1 MTRKKNRNK
10 QKPVAKPKTATLK
23 VTPVQG
29 DSTETVVKVA
39 KGATVGGALQQ
50 AGISVERKNVTVDG
64 KPADLSAP
72 LAAGQTVTVEERPQ
86 GS

>member
-1 MTRKKNRNK
+1 MGKKRSRSKK
-10 QKPVAKPKTATLK
+10 QPAQPKTATLK

-39 KGATVGGALQQ
+39 KGATIGGALQQ
-50 AGISVERKNVTVDG
+50 AGISTERKNVTVDG

-72 LAAGQTVTVEERPQ
+72 LAAGQTVNVEERPQ